1 VILSQ
6 PLKGA
11 IQSSHQNASGQ
22 LYHCSILAGDPN
34 TSCRGAEGKM
44 CLIYFDNQKG
54 FSWHVSDTAEESGC
68 IGVIA
73 FIKGFNGPVNF
84 DNADTPLLIPFVY
97 IENGEGQKLIQ
108 NKITS
113 NATLQVDVFGVGC
126 YATSSR
132 ISRDICRGD
141 WHCKDGDFCVYYDR
155 LVGPD
160 MYNEG
165 YCWSCPTDANG
176 DPNPLACYFNED
188 LFRIT
193 LEYDSVQNVE
203 SCALSC
209 GAEAVLESRSCKFC
223 PSDLTKFQFG
233 IESEKERC
241 IFCPQSDLQFPDRTI
256 SLFGENITCYQM
268 ETFFQRLP
276 VPKDSSNCQLAQSM
290 NYICGCGGIGYA
302 GAKTN
307 TKQVI
312 LAWLPRVA
320 AILSLLVSCFI
331 TDMIHRLSLRSFS

>member
-1 VILSQ
+1 
-6 PLKGA
+6 
-11 IQSSHQNASGQ
+11 
-22 LYHCSILAGDPN
+22 
-34 TSCRGAEGKM
+34 
-44 CLIYFDNQKG
+44 
-54 FSWHVSDTAEESGC
+54 
-68 IGVIA
+68 VIA

-108 NKITS
+108 NKIGS